1 LVVAEAIMKFLR
13 WLPLLAAA
21 SLFSSAPVRA
31 HHGAADYDRD
41 QLLTIKGTVVDYELV
56 NPHTEILVRGGPEG
70 KDPVEWRVESVSLNM
85 MVRVGW
91 KRDSLKPGDAVT
103 VTGHPGKNG
112 KPAMLLVKLVL
123 PDGHE
128 LSAPYE

>member
-1 LVVAEAIMKFLR
+1 MKSVR

-21 SLFSSAPVRA
+21 GLLLLTPPLLA

-41 QLLTIKGTVVDYELV
+41 QLLTIKGTVVDYELI
-56 NPHTEILVRGGPEG
+56 NPHTVIVVRGGPEG
-70 KDPVEWRVESVSLNM
+70 KDPTEWRVESVSLNM

-91 KRDSLKPGDAVT
+91 KRDSLKPGDVVS
-103 VTGHPGKNG
+103 VTGHPGKGG
-112 KPAMLLVKLVL
+112 KPMMLLVKAVL